1 MNVNLAERW
10 AELPDLLAGHVL
22 LSLSAILVGL
32 AISLPLGI
40 HAAGRRRLAGV
51 VLNAASVVQT
61 IPGLALLALMVPLLG
76 GTIGYAPAFLAL
88 MLYSILPIL
97 RNTIV
102 GLQGVDRVVREA
114 ARGIGMT
121 PRESLWQVELPLALP
136 VIVAGLRTAVVWVVG
151 AATLATPVGASSL
164 GNYIFAGLQT
174 RNWLSVL
181 FGCLFAAGL
190 AIVLDQMIRL
200 LEVAARDRRR
210 GLATGVGIALAS
222 LLVVTVAPRFI
233 DFDPGRVAN
242 TDPARGAVANSLAD
256 QRVVIGAKAFTEQYI
271 LGALLETRLEDA
283 GARVD
288 RRDNLGSTIA
298 FDALRT
304 NEIDVYID
312 YSGTIW
318 ATVMNR
324 PEPINRY
331 AMLAEMTG
339 WLYAEH
345 DILALGGLGFENA
358 YGFAMA
364 RERAAA
370 LGVESLADLSRVA
383 DGLTI
388 GGDAEVFSRPEW
400 VMTRDTYD
408 LGAMQTRAMDAAF
421 MYGAV
426 RDGQV
431 DMISAYTTDGRIAA
445 FDLLVLADPQSVLPP
460 YDAVILLSPEAAANP
475 ALVGTLSDLVGAID
489 DTAMREANRLVDL
502 DRQTPDQAAAWLDHH
517 LRDLDGDGP

>member
-1 MNVNLAERW
+1 MNANLVERF
-10 AELPDLLAGHVL
+10 AELPHLLSGHVL
-22 LSLSAILVGL
+22 LSMSAILVGL

-40 HAAGRRRLAGV
+40 QAAGRPGLAGV

-102 GLQGVDRVVREA
+102 GLQGVDPVVREA

-121 PRESLWQVELPLALP
+121 PGERLWQVELPLALP

-190 AIVLDQMIRL
+190 AIILDQMIRL

-210 GLATGVGIALAS
+210 GLALGVGVSLAMLIMVS
-222 LLVVTVAPRFI
+222 VAPRFI
-233 DFDPGRVAN
+233 AFERAGEGGPVIAGDAAD
-242 TDPARGAVANSLAD
+242 LAD
-256 QRVVIGAKAFTEQYI
+256 ETIIVGAKAFTEQYI
-271 LGALLETRLEDA
+271 LGALLETRLEAA

-304 NEIDVYID
+304 GEIDVYID

-324 PEPINRY
+324 PEPIHRH

-339 WLYAEH
+339 WLWAEH
-345 DILALGGLGFENA
+345 GILALGGLGFENA
-358 YGFAMA
+358 YGFAMP
-364 RERAAA
+364 RDRAEA
-370 LGVESLADLSRVA
+370 LGVTSLADLAPVA
-383 DGLTI
+383 AGMSV

-400 VMTRDTYD
+400 VMTRDRYG
-408 LGAMQTRAMDAAF
+408 LGVMQTRAMDAAF

-445 FDLLVLADPQSVLPP
+445 FDLVVLEDPAAVLPP

-475 ALVGTLSDLVGAID
+475 ALVAVLADLVGAID
-489 DTAMREANRLVDL
+489 DAMMREANRQVDL
-502 DRQTPDQAAAWLDHH
+502 DRRTPDQAAQWLANEMEAGGAD
-517 LRDLDGDGP
+517 R

>member
-1 MNVNLAERW
+1 MNANLAERW
-10 AELPDLLAGHVL
+10 AELPDLLAGHVI

-32 AISLPLGI
+32 AISLPLGVY
-40 HAAGRRRLAGV
+40 AASRPRLAGL
-51 VLNAASVVQT
+51 VLNLASIVQT

-102 GLQGVDRVVREA
+102 GLEGVDPVVREA

-121 PRESLWQVELPLALP
+121 AREQLWRVELPLALP

-174 RNWLSVL
+174 RNWLSVI

-190 AIVLDQMIRL
+190 AIILDQMIRL
-200 LEVAARDRRR
+200 LEVAARGRRSR
-210 GLATGVGIALAS
+210 LASLVAIALAS
-222 LLVVTVAPRFI
+222 LLTVSIAPRYI
-233 DFDPGRVAN
+233 DFGADGQGAGRS
-242 TDPARGAVANSLAD
+242 GAVAAAAQLEDATI
-256 QRVVIGAKAFTEQYI
+256 RVGAKAFTEQYI
-271 LGALLETRLEDA
+271 LGSLLEDRLTRA
-283 GARVD
+283 GARVE

-298 FDALRT
+298 FDALRSG
-304 NEIDVYID
+304 EIDVYVD

-324 PEPINRY
+324 PDPVNRH

-339 WLYAEH
+339 WLWAEH
-345 DILALGGLGFENA
+345 GILALGSLGFENA

-364 RERAAA
+364 RDQAVA
-370 LGVESLADLSRVA
+370 LGVSSLADLA
-383 DGLTI
+383 PLAGDLTV
-388 GGDAEVFSRPEW
+388 GGDAEVFARPEW
-400 VMTRDTYD
+400 VMTRDSYA
-408 LGAMQTRAMDAAF
+408 LSAMQTRAMDAAF
-421 MYGAV
+421 MYGAA

-431 DMISAYTTDGRIAA
+431 DLISAYTTDGRIAA
-445 FDLLVLADPQSVLPP
+445 FDLIVLDDPLAVLPP
-460 YDAVILLSPEAAANP
+460 YDAVVLLSAEAAANA
-475 ALVGTLSDLVGAID
+475 ALVDVLASLIGTID
-489 DTAMREANRLVDL
+489 DDVMREANRRVDL
-502 DRQTPDQAAAWLDHH
+502 DRQTPSQAAAWLAG
-517 LRDLDGDGP
+517 RIAPEGAAR

>member
-1 MNVNLAERW
+1 MNANLAERW

-22 LSLSAILVGL
+22 LSLAAILVGL
-32 AISLPLGI
+32 IISLPVGI
-40 HAAGRRRLAGV
+40 GAASRPRLAGT
-51 VLNAASVVQT
+51 VLNLASVIQT

-102 GLQGVDRVVREA
+102 GLQGIDPVVRDA

-121 PRESLWQVELPLALP
+121 PREQLWRVELPLALP

-200 LEVAARDRRR
+200 LEVAARERRR
-210 GLATGVGIALAS
+210 GLAGAVGIALAV
-222 LLVVTVAPRFI
+222 LLTASVAPRFVS
-233 DFDPGRVAN
+233 FDRIVAGGTGEPVRVG
-242 TDPARGAVANSLAD
+242 TDRLDDETIIV
-256 QRVVIGAKAFTEQYI
+256 GAKAFTEQYI
-271 LGALLETRLEDA
+271 LAALLDARLSTA

-304 NEIDVYID
+304 GEIDVYID

-324 PEPINRY
+324 PEPVNRH

-339 WLYAEH
+339 WLWAEH
-345 DILALGGLGFENA
+345 GVLALGSLGFENA

-364 RERAAA
+364 RDRAEA
-370 LGVESLADLSRVA
+370 LGVGSLADLGPVSN
-383 DGLTI
+383 GLTV

-400 VMTRDTYD
+400 VMTRDTYG
-408 LGAMQTRAMDAAF
+408 LGGMQTRAMDAAF

-445 FDLLVLADPQSVLPP
+445 FDLIVLDDPRSVLPP

-475 ALVGTLSDLVGAID
+475 ALVGILASLIGSID
-489 DTAMREANRLVDL
+489 DDAMREANRLVDL
-502 DRQTPDQAAAWLDHH
+502 DRQTPAQAASWLAD
-517 LRDLDGDGP
+517 RIAAGETTQ